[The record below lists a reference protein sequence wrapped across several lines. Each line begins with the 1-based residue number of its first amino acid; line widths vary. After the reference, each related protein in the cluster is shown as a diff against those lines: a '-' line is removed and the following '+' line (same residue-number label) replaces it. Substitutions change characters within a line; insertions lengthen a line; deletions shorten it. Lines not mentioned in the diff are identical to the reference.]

1 MTPSDRLDTGR
12 RLTCSS
18 AGITGSSAMITT
30 SPRIGS
36 GMDGNARWD
45 VEAIIGEDGIRQFL
59 APIEEPGGLPD
70 PACWSPDWL
79 ALESTRVFS

>member
-1 MTPSDRLDTGR
+1 
-12 RLTCSS
+12 
-18 AGITGSSAMITT
+18 
-30 SPRIGS
+30 
-36 GMDGNARWD
+36 MDGNARWD

-79 ALESTRVFS
+79 VLESTRVFS